1 MKERLMCK
9 FFGLHKYEI
18 TKEEHLVDA
27 KGHTIGNIII
37 TKCSIC
43 GKIKHNK
50 IYLEHGYN

>member
-9 FFGLHKYEI
+9 LFGLHKYEI

-27 KGHTIGNIII
+27 KGHIIGNIII

>member
-9 FFGLHKYEI
+9 FFGLHKYEV
-18 TKEEHLVDA
+18 TKEENLVDA
-27 KGHTIGNIII
+27 KSHIIGSIII

-50 IYLEHGYN
+50 IYSEHGYN